1 MSPLTPRSQLARAK
15 SERKEITCPWSTCAS
30 KARAIRPTALSP
42 PSANA
47 PIPLSLFA
55 AVSDRS
61 VDAGVYGSLCVVAA
75 AAALAFAVEYHK
87 HRSASKSANQ
97 WRFQGC
103 FLLCAAAGLVLASL
117 KCAFFL
123 AFRWQQK
130 SPELAD
136 APKASPAFYGF
147 TAGYYTM

>member
-1 MSPLTPRSQLARAK
+1 M
-15 SERKEITCPWSTCAS
+15 
-30 KARAIRPTALSP
+30 
-42 PSANA
+42 
-47 PIPLSLFA
+47 
-55 AVSDRS
+55 
-61 VDAGVYGSLCVVAA
+61 YGSLCVVAA

-123 AFRWQQK
+123 AFRWLQK
-130 SPELAD
+130 SPEIRA
-136 APKASPAFYGF
+136 APKSSALLYSI
-147 TAGYYTM
+147 TSEYYNM